1 MKPARLL
8 ILARGVRDLRRAV
21 DPAALVRAGSP
32 DELAESALI
41 PAARN
46 LAVAINLLP
55 EMQRAESTA
64 TVLACRVLDAYEDL
78 YSGSAGS
85 ATTVLWAARYLVGD
99 DPVPPP
105 PLRARILRES
115 DAVDSILAER
125 ITDVRALVARLPAA
139 GHTRVR
145 ELLIDVATAM
155 AENLDVPMSRVTY
168 GERVLGR
175 VVVYAC
181 AVICENDQ
189 DVGNEDVAELAHCVG
204 AAAQLANDLRDQEL
218 ELYRVGTSAELTHE
232 IVLRLLTPAL
242 GAFALLSHLGR
253 RIRGKGAR
261 AAVAYMSITTTAF
274 FCGAVGVRSPYS
286 RRLRLVGAMVAATGT
301 DRWEAMLDRL
311 RDSVDSTVEFLL
323 DSWTPGRQESPHNL
337 FPRIDAHSQGTS
349 MGAIVVDSAMA
360 LVDGLPTGALRGEL
374 PDDQVRRMMIAD
386 HLAFGSL
393 ERMHPGDSNAMHLLG
408 TRFQTAA
415 MSRTAPHLP
424 FDSERQ
430 S

>member
-1 MKPARLL
+1 MKPVRLV
-8 ILARGVRDLRRAV
+8 ILARGLRDLRRAV
-21 DPAALVRAGSP
+21 DPAALVRAGSV

-55 EMQRAESTA
+55 ETQRAESTA
-64 TVLACRVLDAYEDL
+64 AVLACRVLDAYEDL
-78 YSGSAGS
+78 YSGPVGAP
-85 ATTVLWAARYLVGD
+85 TTVLWAARYLVGE

-105 PLRARILRES
+105 PLRARVLREI

-125 ITDVRALVARLPAA
+125 IADVRALIGRLPAV
-139 GHTRVR
+139 GQTRVR
-145 ELLIDVATAM
+145 ALLIDVATAM
-155 AENLDVPMSRVTY
+155 ADNLAVPMSRVTY

-175 VVVYAC
+175 VVVYAS
-181 AVICENDQ
+181 AVICENDP
-189 DVGNEDVAELAHCVG
+189 DVCTEDIAELAHCVG
-204 AAAQLANDLRDQEL
+204 AAAQLANDLRDQEI
-218 ELYRVGTSAELTHE
+218 ELYGVGTSAELTHE

-253 RIRGKGAR
+253 QTRNKGAR

-274 FCGAVGVRSPYS
+274 FCGAVGVRSPYP
-286 RRLRLVGAMVAATGT
+286 RRLRLVGAVVAATGT

-311 RDSVDSTVEFLL
+311 RESVDAAVEFLL
-323 DSWTPGRQESPHNL
+323 DSSARGRHEPPDNL
-337 FPRIDAHSQGTS
+337 FPRFDAHSQGTS

-360 LVDGLPTGALRGEL
+360 LVDALPTGAMRGEL
-374 PDDQVRRMMIAD
+374 PDDQIRRMMIAD

-415 MSRTAPHLP
+415 MSRMAPHLP

-430 S
+430 P

>member
-1 MKPARLL
+1 MKASRLL

-32 DELAESALI
+32 EELAESALI

-55 EMQRAESTA
+55 ELQRAESTA
-64 TVLACRVLDAYEDL
+64 AVLACRVLDAYEDL
-78 YSGSAGS
+78 YSGSEGA
-85 ATTVLWAARYLVGD
+85 ATTVLWAARYLVGEN
-99 DPVPPP
+99 PVPPP
-105 PLRARILRES
+105 PLRARILRAS

-125 ITDVRALVARLPAA
+125 ITDVRALVGRLPAA
-139 GHTRVR
+139 GRTRVR

-155 AENLDVPMSRVTY
+155 ADNLDVPMSRVTY

-175 VVVYAC
+175 VVVHAC

-218 ELYRVGTSAELTHE
+218 ELYRVGTGAELTHE

-253 RIRGKGAR
+253 RIRSKGAR

-286 RRLRLVGAMVAATGT
+286 RRLRLVGALVAATGT
-301 DRWEAMLDRL
+301 GRWEAMLDRL
-311 RDSVDSTVEFLL
+311 RESVDTTVEFLL
-323 DSWTPGRQESPHNL
+323 DSSPHGSRESPDNL
-337 FPRIDAHSQGTS
+337 FPRVDAHSHGTS

-360 LVDGLPTGALRGEL
+360 LVDGLPTGAMRGEL
-374 PDDQVRRMMIAD
+374 PDDQIRRMMIAD

-415 MSRTAPHLP
+415 MSRIAPHLP
-424 FDSERQ
+424 LDSERQ
-430 S
+430 P

>member
-1 MKPARLL
+1 MRPARLL
-8 ILARGVRDLRRAV
+8 ILARGIRDLRRAV
-21 DPAALVRAGSP
+21 DPSALLRAGTP

-46 LAVAINLLP
+46 LAVAIDLLP
-55 EMQRAESTA
+55 EVQRTESIA
-64 TVLACRVLDAYEDL
+64 AVLACRVLDAYEDL
-78 YSGSAGS
+78 YSGSVGA
-85 ATTVLWAARYLVGD
+85 ATTVLGAARYLVGD

-105 PLRARILRES
+105 PLRARVLRES
-115 DAVDSILAER
+115 DAVDSVLAER
-125 ITDVRALVARLPAA
+125 IDDVRVLVEGLPVA
-139 GHTRVR
+139 GRTRVR

-155 AENLDVPMSRVTY
+155 ADNLDTPMARVTY

-181 AVICENDQ
+181 TVICDNDP
-189 DVGNEDVAELAHCVG
+189 DATDEDVTELAHCVG

-242 GAFALLSHLGR
+242 GTFALLSHLGR
-253 RIRGKGAR
+253 RTRSKGAR

-286 RRLRLVGAMVAATGT
+286 RRLRLVGAVVAATGT

-311 RDSVDSTVEFLL
+311 RESVDRTVEFLL
-323 DSWTPGRQESPHNL
+323 DSSTEGGQQLPDSL
-337 FPRIDAHSQGTS
+337 FPRIDTHSADTA
-349 MGAIVVDSAMA
+349 MGSIVVDSVMA
-360 LVDGLPTGALRGEL
+360 LVDGLPAGALRGEL
-374 PDDQVRRMMIAD
+374 PEDQVRRMMIAD

-393 ERMHPGDSNAMHLLG
+393 ERMQPGDSNAMHLLG

-424 FDSERQ
+424 LDSERQ